1 MSEKKKTNYKVI
13 KDPKLAPYH
22 IQMDQYCYT
31 VFKATAARKT
41 GNLREV
47 ALGYPNNIARC
58 FELILED
65 SVRDQNYESL
75 QTYIEEMSTT
85 INKLKSIELV

>member
-1 MSEKKKTNYKVI
+1 MSQKKETNYKVI

-31 VFKATAARKT
+31 VFKATEARKT
-41 GNLREV
+41 GVVREV
-47 ALGYPNNIARC
+47 AIGYPNSIARC

-65 SVRDQNYESL
+65 TVRDQNYNNL
-75 QTYIEEMSTT
+75 KDYIGEMSST
-85 INKLKSIELV
+85 INRLKSIELI